1 MRHAVNALQS
11 IIDNE
16 FEGRKKNLALKSKL
30 PANYIT
36 RLTQNQTFTPQTLE
50 AICKCLKKTSAEKLC
65 LAVAKDI
72 FPSNFHL
79 SVNNKKTDP
88 FRGLDKKTEQII
100 CRIAERCAQDEDTKK
115 WLHQLSK
122 LMFEK

>member
-1 MRHAVNALQS
+1 MKTAANALQS
-11 IIDNE
+11 IIDDE
-16 FEGRKKNLALKSKL
+16 FDGRKKNLALKSKL

-50 AICKCLKKTSAEKLC
+50 AICKCLKQTSAEKLC
-65 LAVAKDI
+65 LAVAQDI
-72 FPSNFHL
+72 LPANFNL
-79 SVNNKKTDP
+79 SVNHKTTDP
-88 FRGLDKKTEQII
+88 FDGLDKKTQQII
-100 CRIAERCAQDEDTKK
+100 CNLAERCARDEDTKK